1 MVGVFSLRFL
11 IVTPLAN
18 IVAVLAKSRQIR
30 FYYLSLFRGVYLFQ
44 KKATQ
49 RKNLKKLLIVIVLH
63 LLFLKEFLIRGWHT
77 YIDLV
82 MYRFF
87 ARRCSD
93 SKLDRIFVN
102 FFNL

>member
-30 FYYLSLFRGVYLFQ
+30 FYYLLLFTCVYLFQ
-44 KKATQ
+44 QKA
-49 RKNLKKLLIVIVLH
+49 NLKKLLIVIVLH